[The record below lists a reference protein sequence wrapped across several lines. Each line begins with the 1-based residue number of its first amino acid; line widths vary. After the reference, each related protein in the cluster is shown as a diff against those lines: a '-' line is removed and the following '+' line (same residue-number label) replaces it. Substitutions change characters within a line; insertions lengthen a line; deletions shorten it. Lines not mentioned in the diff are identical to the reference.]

1 MKKKVILDTNFLL
14 LPGQFMI
21 DIFTQIEEIMQYPF
35 ELCIIDKTLKELKLV
50 LETGNTRDKRAAKMA
65 LLLIKQKGLKTLHS
79 FSQKGVDDLIVAK
92 AGPNVYVATQDKE
105 LKQRLKEKSIKI
117 VTLKQKKYIKF
128 EE

>member
-92 AGPNVYVATQDKE
+92 AGPDVYVATQDKE

-117 VTLKQKKYIKF
+117 LTLKQKKYIKF